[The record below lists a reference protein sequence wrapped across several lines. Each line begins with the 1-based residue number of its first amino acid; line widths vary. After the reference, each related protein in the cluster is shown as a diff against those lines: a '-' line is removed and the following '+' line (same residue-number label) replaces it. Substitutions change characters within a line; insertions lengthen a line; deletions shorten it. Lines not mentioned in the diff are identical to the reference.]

1 MSMINKQ
8 HAPVPYA
15 SMMRKLASEFADL
28 QDELAAESQTNID
41 FEETSRTSFE
51 RLDSQ
56 VQALKAAFGTLAD
69 SILEE
74 LESFR
79 LHIDDGF
86 EKHGHELKRVHTDA
100 TDKYTNFEEE
110 YTKHKNE
117 TAGHHHEHRTR

>member
-41 FEETSRTSFE
+41 FEETSRKGFE

-74 LESFR
+74 LEAFR
-79 LHIDDGF
+79 LHIEDGF

-100 TDKYTNFEEE
+100 TDRHASFEEE
-110 YTKHKNE
+110 YNKHTSE
-117 TAGHHHEHRTR
+117 QLTHHT

>member
-74 LESFR
+74 LEAFR

-86 EKHGHELKRVHTDA
+86 EKHGNELHRVHTA
-100 TDKYTNFEEE
+100 TTEKHSTFEDLYNKYMTEQ
-110 YTKHKNE
+110 
-117 TAGHHHEHRTR
+117 AGHHD